1 MDLQY
6 QRTLSLLRHDD
17 HFVGLTDLLKID
29 HKIKYYSTKLIRTS
43 VMKKLSALLNI
54 SQERLDHC
62 FEYID
67 LEFDQWNEIDGLEV
81 KPIFS
86 AHPIETN
93 ILFFRTFWIN
103 GFKTY
108 AHLADITSF
117 KVLDSMVINEDNTLG
132 ITKKF
137 NEKMKSNYLQRVT
150 LKKVDAGGGMIHGE
164 LDDFKE
170 DESKKIVIAHR
181 ETNEY
186 TNEQLEIA
194 CSADFGDVDEL
205 IPTKKDYLRHSVAY
219 HMKLLFPNI
228 LGSKF
233 QVLMNCEIKNFAP
246 HTVIVRQHEKNDEV
260 YLLLSGAIQTSSS
273 YISEKKTIFSGTLI
287 GDISAMTENESH
299 ETYKT
304 LSYVNALCIPKD
316 IYTHYIGFDYL
327 SDVLM
332 QRMSLGLI
340 FEEFE
345 IFSDFLS
352 IKTQNRIGQAIIKTS
367 ISKDD
372 MCNLDK
378 CGLYL
383 LVRGSL
389 ERKIDE
395 KNISTIHS
403 GSSFAQDTIF
413 NDKSSYEYKA
423 LEDCEVYI
431 IPRDIIEVIP
441 ILYLKAY
448 SMYQK
453 IKKSIH

>member
-1 MDLQY
+1 M
-6 QRTLSLLRHDD
+6 
-17 HFVGLTDLLKID
+17 
-29 HKIKYYSTKLIRTS
+29 
-43 VMKKLSALLNI
+43 
-54 SQERLDHC
+54 
-62 FEYID
+62 
-67 LEFDQWNEIDGLEV
+67 
-81 KPIFS
+81 
-86 AHPIETN
+86 
-93 ILFFRTFWIN
+93 
-103 GFKTY
+103 
-108 AHLADITSF
+108 
-117 KVLDSMVINEDNTLG
+117 
-132 ITKKF
+132 
-137 NEKMKSNYLQRVT
+137 
-150 LKKVDAGGGMIHGE
+150 
-164 LDDFKE
+164 
-170 DESKKIVIAHR
+170 
-181 ETNEY
+181 
-186 TNEQLEIA
+186 
-194 CSADFGDVDEL
+194 
-205 IPTKKDYLRHSVAY
+205 
-219 HMKLLFPNI
+219 
-228 LGSKF
+228 
-233 QVLMNCEIKNFAP
+233 
-246 HTVIVRQHEKNDEV
+246 
-260 YLLLSGAIQTSSS
+260 LLSGAIETSSS
-273 YISEKKTIFSGTLI
+273 YITEKKTIFSGTLI

-304 LSYVNALCIPKD
+304 LSYVNALSIPKD

-352 IKTQNRIGQAIIKTS
+352 IKTQNMIGQAIIKTS

-372 MCNLDK
+372 ICNLDK

-395 KNISTIHS
+395 DNISTILS

-423 LEDCEVYI
+423 LVDCEVYI